1 MFERGPDLA
10 TITPLQQ
17 RIAGEIVSRA
27 RQLDWRPGHHLTE
40 DSLLSL
46 LGTSRTPIRA
56 AIAWL
61 EGNGVLE
68 KRPNRGFF
76 LKALPP
82 ADIRPEAAAQ
92 SAGSDKVYVAIARD
106 RISRSLPDA
115 VSENELIRRYTVSR
129 AQLRLTLARIA
140 SEGWIE
146 RRPGRGWAFVPM
158 IDTPEA
164 YQENY
169 RFRQMLEPAS
179 MRSPDFRI
187 DPARIERLAA
197 QQRLVREGGYR
208 TMSQV
213 ELFTINSGFHEQLAA
228 MGGNRYVVQA
238 LTRVNQLRRLIEYG
252 RPMDRERVRRVCDE
266 HLAILAPLKAG
277 DVARAADVLERHL
290 TSEAIKKAIGQRLEE
305 VA

>member
-1 MFERGPDLA
+1 MS
-10 TITPLQQ
+10 TITPLQR
-17 RIAGEIVSRA
+17 RIAREIVSHA
-27 RQLDWRPGHHLTE
+27 RRSDWRPGHHLTE
-40 DSLLSL
+40 DSLLPV

-56 AIAWL
+56 AMAWL
-61 EGNGVLE
+61 EGSGVLE

-82 ADIRPEAAAQ
+82 ADMSPEDAASPVGA
-92 SAGSDKVYVAIARD
+92 DRVYVSIALD
-106 RISRSLPDA
+106 RIARSLPDA
-115 VSENELIRRYTVSR
+115 VSENELMRRYGVSR

-164 YQENY
+164 YRENY

-187 DPARIERLAA
+187 DAGRLGRLEA
-197 QQRLVREGGYR
+197 QQRHVRESGFR

-213 ELFTINSGFHEQLAA
+213 ELFAINSGFHEDLAA

-252 RPMDRERVRRVCDE
+252 RPLDRERVRRVCDE
-266 HLAILAPLKAG
+266 HLAILAPLRAG
-277 DVARAADVLERHL
+277 DIPRAAELLERHL
-290 TSEAIKKAIGQRLEE
+290 ASEAIKKTIVQRIGD
-305 VA
+305 AA

>member
-1 MFERGPDLA
+1 MSEREPIIA
-10 TITPLQQ
+10 TITPLQH
-17 RIAGEIVSRA
+17 RIAREIVSHA
-27 RQLDWRPGHHLTE
+27 RRLDWRPGHHLTE
-40 DSLLSL
+40 DSLLPV

-56 AIAWL
+56 AMAWL
-61 EGNGVLE
+61 EDNGVLE

-82 ADIRPEAAAQ
+82 ADLSPEDAAQ
-92 SAGSDKVYVAIARD
+92 PAGAEKVYVSIAMD
-106 RISRSLPDA
+106 RIARSLPDA
-115 VSENELIRRYTVSR
+115 VSENELMRRYGVSR

-140 SEGWIE
+140 AEGWIE

-158 IDTPEA
+158 IETPEA

-179 MRSPDFRI
+179 MRSLDFRA
-187 DPARIERLAA
+187 DPARIERLEA
-197 QQRLVREGGYR
+197 QQWAVRESGWR

-213 ELFTINSGFHEQLAA
+213 ELYAINAGFHEELAA

-252 RPMDRERVRRVCDE
+252 RPLDRERVRRVCDE

-277 DVARAADVLERHL
+277 DVARAADVLEQHL
-290 TSEAIKKAIGQRLEE
+290 TSEAIKKAIVQRLEE